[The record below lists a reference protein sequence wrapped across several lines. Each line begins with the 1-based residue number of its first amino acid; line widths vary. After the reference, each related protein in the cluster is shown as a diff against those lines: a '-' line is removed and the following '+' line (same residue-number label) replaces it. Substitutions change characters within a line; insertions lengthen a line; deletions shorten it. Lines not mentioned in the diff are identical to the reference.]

1 MMGRLVHTADFQR
14 LLATPA
20 RCRSAHFA
28 LHHVAGV
35 PHVPQR
41 PSARPEAAELS
52 TAASQDNPHDVD
64 NSPLQAPAEGS
75 AAPGEAAQWL
85 GLVVPKRHARR
96 AVTRSMIKRHARAAA
111 ARHAATLANG
121 LWLLRVRSVYAKAQF
136 PSAASTALA
145 AQLQAELEQ
154 LFARAS
160 R

>member
-1 MMGRLVHTADFQR
+1 MGRLVHTADFQR

-35 PHVPQR
+35 PYVPQR
-41 PSARPEAAELS
+41 PSDRPETAELS
-52 TAASQDNPHDVD
+52 TAASQDGPQFVD
-64 NSPLQAPAEGS
+64 NSPLKAPVEGP
-75 AAPGEAAQWL
+75 AVAGAAAQWL

-111 ARHAATLANG
+111 ARHAGALAGG
-121 LWLLRVRSVYAKAQF
+121 LWLLRVRSVYAKTQF
-136 PSAASTALA
+136 PSAASPALA

-154 LFARAS
+154 LFSRAAR
-160 R
+160 